1 MRSASFNHFTF
12 CLRRSGEVMGKR
24 SMHFRVLTLICL
36 TATILASGIAD
47 GGEIDLT
54 PRHRRDQLVR
64 VSSVYEVAG
73 SLTVAGSDKPTKAP
87 LIVSSTSKYEE
98 RMLTSE
104 FPSSTG
110 KNRDRPRRRSVRY
123 YSPFQAKLVING
135 EEIRP
140 ELRAERSLI
149 AVSLDNSGLTM
160 HSPSGPLTREEL
172 DLVQWPG
179 DSLASDALLPRQAVS
194 VGDKWE
200 VDETLLGALLN
211 ISSVGQSAVTAEL
224 MEANGDFA
232 RIEAAGVVHGTV
244 DGTATTIDIKSRCY
258 FDLRNR
264 IVQSVQLVLNEKRKI
279 GEVTPGVE
287 AVSKIKVKF
296 TPINRSADL
305 SDRALVSIDLEAN
318 TDSIRLDF
326 TPVSSDYRLQHDRDW
341 HVTRDDRKAAILRQI
356 ENGDVLCQCN
366 ISSLPQIGKGKQVTL
381 NIFRDDVQKTLG
393 KNFGQFVNVG
403 EFVDERGRLV
413 YHVEAVGKVA
423 DVPIR
428 WRYYLAA
435 KTDGRRVALVF
446 TMDEEMVER
455 FGAADRRLLAGLELL
470 ATATKAPTP
479 SSPEAQ
485 ALRDVPKPADTD
497 QNIGSRR
504 DAPRRVGRGDDRAR
518 QR

>member
-1 MRSASFNHFTF
+1 
-12 CLRRSGEVMGKR
+12 
-24 SMHFRVLTLICL
+24 MHFRILTPICL
-36 TATILASGIAD
+36 TATILATGIAD

-54 PRHRRDQLVR
+54 PRHRRGQLVR

-73 SLTVAGSDKPTKAP
+73 SLTVTGPDKPTKAP

-104 FPSSTG
+104 FPGSTG

-123 YSPFQAKLVING
+123 YSPLKAKLVING

-149 AVSLDNSGLTM
+149 AVSLDNGGLTM

-179 DSLASDALLPRQAVS
+179 DSLASDALLPRQPVS

-211 ISSVGQSAVTAEL
+211 ISSVGQIAVTAEL

-232 RIEAAGVVHGTV
+232 RIEAVGVVHGTV

-296 TPINRSADL
+296 TPINRSTDL
-305 SDRALVSIDLEAN
+305 SDR
-318 TDSIRLDF
+318 R
-326 TPVSSDYRLQHDRDW
+326 
-341 HVTRDDRKAAILRQI
+341 
-356 ENGDVLCQCN
+356 
-366 ISSLPQIGKGKQVTL
+366 
-381 NIFRDDVQKTLG
+381 
-393 KNFGQFVNVG
+393 
-403 EFVDERGRLV
+403 
-413 YHVEAVGKVA
+413 
-423 DVPIR
+423 
-428 WRYYLAA
+428 
-435 KTDGRRVALVF
+435 
-446 TMDEEMVER
+446 
-455 FGAADRRLLAGLELL
+455 
-470 ATATKAPTP
+470 
-479 SSPEAQ
+479 
-485 ALRDVPKPADTD
+485 
-497 QNIGSRR
+497 
-504 DAPRRVGRGDDRAR
+504 
-518 QR
+518 